1 MDTKMAVYSNQLQ
14 DFLNKELLNLDS
26 SVKTTKQDHYCVHKV
41 CFERLIDEHSTYRDL
56 LSRIKVEYEECIEA
70 MERGQREAVY
80 LSGKLAAAV
89 LEPETIRMVKKR
101 ADELELKV
109 GLLKIINHRRK
120 SYGLERCQEYHPN
133 RTGPAIAIQPAVY
146 HQIQFPVNLVKRKG
160 LQINPLRSRHSFMS
174 LLFFYRQFLL
184 YTSHSC
190 YLWLPGS
197 FLLFDQSNHP
207 SRSNFMPSL
216 TLEQLTDT
224 AFLTK
229 KLADLKSKVTQVKHE
244 NETRF
249 VPKETKG
256 QLFNR
261 LQEREVVKEA
271 LLTKR
276 EELKMKI
283 VATKLSLAVWENIRK
298 PSLKAQSSIVGK
310 IAVAL
315 RETNRTMEKA
325 DEISEE
331 KTEELQPDRKEKQY
345 AYTEE
350 EGNQRSALSS
360 RMIAEDDDPTKDRE
374 AEFILEYIENFFE
387 LFEAGKV
394 EDAALLA
401 AHSPKG
407 VLRTM
412 ENLEKFKEYDAAH
425 SGSCVLAKYWE
436 ALLATVATG
445 CMKPSKWETI
455 ECVKCV
461 LEKGRKDL
469 LTHWMAQDQ
478 LTLSE
483 EVGRLIT
490 DACRCPESCKCGLI
504 GLAEVVFAN
513 VGASKEV
520 LACFLRQGRFLRAM
534 DFSKTSNTLTRTG
547 ES

>member
-1 MDTKMAVYSNQLQ
+1 
-14 DFLNKELLNLDS
+14 
-26 SVKTTKQDHYCVHKV
+26 
-41 CFERLIDEHSTYRDL
+41 
-56 LSRIKVEYEECIEA
+56 

-109 GLLKIINHRRK
+109 GLLKIINHRLESPLK
-120 SYGLERCQEYHPN
+120 SSCRVSSKQN
-133 RTGPAIAIQPAVY
+133 RSSYRNSA
-146 HQIQFPVNLVKRKG
+146 
-160 LQINPLRSRHSFMS
+160 SRVS
-174 LLFFYRQFLL
+174 
-184 YTSHSC
+184 
-190 YLWLPGS
+190 PGS

-425 SGSCVLAKYWE
+425 SG
-436 ALLATVATG
+436 
-445 CMKPSKWETI
+445 
-455 ECVKCV
+455 
-461 LEKGRKDL
+461 RKKRSPYSLD
-469 LTHWMAQDQ
+469 
-478 LTLSE
+478 
-483 EVGRLIT
+483 G
-490 DACRCPESCKCGLI
+490 
-504 GLAEVVFAN
+504 
-513 VGASKEV
+513 
-520 LACFLRQGRFLRAM
+520 
-534 DFSKTSNTLTRTG
+534 TR
-547 ES
+547 SVDSI